1 MLEEAEEE
9 AMEDLVKLE
18 PTTMTIKEEDNKPL
32 VEETTSEAGGAIEE
46 EVSKL
51 MQMMMAVG
59 IVENQAI
66 HRLNAIKSKMMKK
79 EGRDSK
85 IIMPQPVK
93 TVIKMV
99 HLWCNM
105 KQQQWLNVHRDVMK
119 SLHGM

>member
-1 MLEEAEEE
+1 
-9 AMEDLVKLE
+9 
-18 PTTMTIKEEDNKPL
+18 
-32 VEETTSEAGGAIEE
+32 
-46 EVSKL
+46 
-51 MQMMMAVG
+51 MMMAVG

-66 HRLNAIKSKMMKK
+66 HKLNVIKSKMMKNLYRRHAIEVEVSKLIRMMMVVGIVENQAIHRLNVIKSKMMKK

-105 KQQQWLNVHRDVMK
+105 KQQQWLNVHKDAIK
-119 SLHGM
+119 SLCGM